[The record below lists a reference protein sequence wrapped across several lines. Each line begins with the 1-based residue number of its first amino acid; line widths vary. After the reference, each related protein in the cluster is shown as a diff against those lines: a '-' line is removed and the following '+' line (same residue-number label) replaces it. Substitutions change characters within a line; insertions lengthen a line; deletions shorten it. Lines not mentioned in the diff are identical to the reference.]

1 MRSTSAAAVK
11 FLVVV
16 CYPYSEDNFARVFKT
31 EDMRCEVILD
41 IVVLLCRFVDS
52 MSNVIGHRQS
62 ERALQL
68 GTIFTPAEALKI
80 GLVDSLVDE
89 TETVEAARQEL
100 RKWLKVPG

>member
-1 MRSTSAAAVK
+1 
-11 FLVVV
+11 
-16 CYPYSEDNFARVFKT
+16 
-31 EDMRCEVILD
+31 
-41 IVVLLCRFVDS
+41 